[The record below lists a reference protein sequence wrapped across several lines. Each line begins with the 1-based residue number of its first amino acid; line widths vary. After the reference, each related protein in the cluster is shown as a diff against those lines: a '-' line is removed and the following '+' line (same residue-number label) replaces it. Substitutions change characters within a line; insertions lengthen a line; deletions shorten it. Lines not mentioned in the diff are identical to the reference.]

1 MGRSVTA
8 TLAESEWVL
17 LEAMAAASG
26 KRVSSLAGEM
36 IRKALDKGPTNDDA
50 KVLGEV
56 KKLGRAI
63 TELMTEFML
72 YVTGGDSVQAFAKVN
87 EMLDRVRGQRV
98 NGGE

>member
-1 MGRSVTA
+1 VGRQVNVS
-8 TLAESEWVL
+8 LAENEWVL

-36 IRKALDKGPTNDDA
+36 IRKALDKGPTNDNA
-50 KVLGEV
+50 EVLGEV

-63 TELMTEFML
+63 TELTTEFML
-72 YVTGGDSVQAFAKVN
+72 YVHGGDSVQAFAKVN

-98 NGGE
+98 KGGE